1 MNHLLNNLLIQPD
14 VLSREGIDFLIN
26 HAKTSH
32 SEHIGTFDM
41 EAANKNRKIDA
52 SGENAKI
59 DLSVRN
65 VKYSSISSILGEL
78 KDLYQD
84 IVDNVINPF
93 YGHKINDSELPQLL
107 TYGPGGHYEAHHDA
121 VSLWKNPDDTII
133 WKKTIDRD
141 LSTVIF
147 LNDDF
152 EGGEFVFPELRVRIR
167 PEPGLMIAFPS
178 SQFYLHKVEPV
189 ISGTRY
195 AMVNWFTFH
204 GFPTKEEMDRE
215 IEEKYGIK
223 AY

>member
-1 MNHLLNNLLIQPD
+1 MNNVLKNLLIQPD
-14 VLSREGIDFLIN
+14 ALSKEGIDFLIN
-26 HAKTSH
+26 HAKTSPRDQT
-32 SEHIGTFDM
+32 GTFDL
-41 EAANKNRKIDA
+41 ESANKNKFTDN
-52 SGENAKI
+52 SGEAAMM

-65 VKYSSISSILGEL
+65 AQASNVSNILNEL

-84 IVDNVINPF
+84 IVDNLINPF
-93 YGHKINDSELPQLL
+93 YGFKIKDSEIPQLL
-107 TYGPGGHYEAHHDA
+107 TYGPGGHYKPHYDA

-133 WKKTIDRD
+133 WKKSVDRD

-152 EGGEFVFPELRVRIR
+152 EGGEFVFPDLRVRIR
-167 PEPGLMIAFPS
+167 PEPGLLIAFPS
-178 SQFYLHKVEPV
+178 SQFYLHGVEPV

-215 IEEKYGIK
+215 IEEKYGGDV
-223 AY
+223 Y